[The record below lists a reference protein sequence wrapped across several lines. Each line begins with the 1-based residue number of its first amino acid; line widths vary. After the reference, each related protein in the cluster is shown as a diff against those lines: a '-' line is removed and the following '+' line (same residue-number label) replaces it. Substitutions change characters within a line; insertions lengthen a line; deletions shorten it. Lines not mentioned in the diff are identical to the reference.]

1 MEPEARYRALLDS
14 EAPADLWDAAMQG
27 EVQREYLMYKCLNRS
42 EAEGYEDEIEPYLD
56 FRSST
61 GRCALVR
68 CSACGEQMLADYLPS
83 KQDRANRS
91 GIRLWRDGE
100 KQDCR
105 DGQKLVC
112 PLCGAAAD
120 VEHVSGMRWGRGQE
134 AWVVVPQLQ
143 NGILAFTEWYC
154 TRRVYLDREIHSNE
168 PVCCYLADTE
178 KRKVVR
184 CNLCRR
190 GMGGHLYRLE
200 GWEQTKRLVDRCGAV
215 RKLYDRVLPDLAGTS
230 LAKSRLWE
238 YRDSAGQEFCPI
250 SYIRLYWKHP
260 NAENLVAAGVGGL
273 LSAGFEAEAE
283 RTGYYYT
290 ALTYNAPKLDFVDWK
305 KAKPAQM
312 LRLTKDK
319 LRVVLQKRWSLQE
332 LKLWYKAEGR
342 MPFAEYCNA
351 LELYGAQ
358 ELARAVELDAKP
370 LRVLR
375 YCRKHDIAVTYLQD
389 YWKMAAYMGCL
400 MQDEA
405 VRYPSDPRSAHDR
418 VMAAQKYIHSE
429 TTYGKAFRAMTER
442 CRGLNWVQGKICIRV
457 AETPSELV
465 DEGETLH
472 HCVGGYAGNHAEGR
486 IILFIRHTR
495 RPERSWFTL
504 NVDVRTK
511 KIIQNHGYH
520 NEHLNGRMLHIPPE
534 VTAFVEAWEKEV
546 LDKWVLP
553 PEKKH
558 KPPADAHA
566 A

>member
-14 EAPADLWDAAMQG
+14 EAPADLWEAAMQG

-100 KQDCR
+100 KKDCR

-184 CNLCRR
+184 CNLYRR

-230 LAKSRLWE
+230 LANSRLWE
-238 YRDSAGQEFCPI
+238 YRDSVGQEFCPI

-260 NAENLVAAGVGGL
+260 NAENLVAAGAGGL

-319 LRVVLQKRWSLQE
+319 LRVVMQKRWSLQE
-332 LKLWYKAEGR
+332 LKLWRKAEGR
-342 MPFAEYCNA
+342 MPFAAYCNA
-351 LELYGAQ
+351 LELYGTQ
-358 ELARAVELDAKP
+358 ELARAVELEAALQRQKEAEAAAEQDRKERDAALAATEK
-370 LRVLR
+370 LQAEAAQHKKALEKARAQGAAEAAKKARAEVRMENEARLNTEKAAR
-375 YCRKHDIAVTYLQD
+375 EAAEERAAQLAKQLQVSSDESTVKFGLLFGQLQD
-389 YWKMAAYMGCL
+389 NAYGIDAICKEL
-400 MQDEA
+400 AENGD
-405 VRYPSDPRSAHDR
+405 
-418 VMAAQKYIHSE
+418 SE
-429 TTYGKAFRAMTER
+429 KAGKFRAALGRALTA
-442 CRGLNWVQGKICIRV
+442 LAQ
-457 AETPSELV
+457 
-465 DEGETLH
+465 TL
-472 HCVGGYAGNHAEGR
+472 GN
-486 IILFIRHTR
+486 
-495 RPERSWFTL
+495 
-504 NVDVRTK
+504 D
-511 KIIQNHGYH
+511 
-520 NEHLNGRMLHIPPE
+520 
-534 VTAFVEAWEKEV
+534 
-546 LDKWVLP
+546 
-553 PEKKH
+553 
-558 KPPADAHA
+558 
-566 A
+566 

>member
-1 MEPEARYRALLDS
+1 MKPEARYRALLDS
-14 EAPADLWDAAMQG
+14 EAPADLWEAAMQG
-27 EVQREYLMYKCLNRS
+27 EVQREYLMYKCMNRS
-42 EAEGYEDEIEPYLD
+42 EAEGYEDEIEPYRD

-68 CSACGEQMLADYLPS
+68 CSACGEQMLADYLTS
-83 KQDRANRS
+83 KPDSANRS

-105 DGQKLVC
+105 EGQELVC
-112 PLCGAAAD
+112 PLCGAAAG
-120 VEHVSGMRWGRGQE
+120 VEHVSGMRWGRGQD

-143 NGILAFTEWYC
+143 DGILAFTEWYC
-154 TRRVYLDREIHSNE
+154 TRRVYPDREIHSNT
-168 PVCCYLADTE
+168 PVCCYLADTTQ
-178 KRKVVR
+178 RKIVR
-184 CNLCRR
+184 CNLYRR
-190 GMGGHLYRLE
+190 GVGGHLYRLE

-215 RKLYDRVLPDLAGTS
+215 QKLYDRTLPDLAGTS
-230 LAKSRLWE
+230 LANSRLWE

-260 NAENLVAAGVGGL
+260 NAENLVAAGAGGL

-319 LRVVLQKRWSLQE
+319 LRVVMQKRWSLQE
-332 LKLWYKAEGR
+332 LKLWHKAEGR
-342 MPFAEYCNA
+342 MPFAAYCNA
-351 LELYGAQ
+351 LELYGTQ

-375 YCRKHDIAVTYLQD
+375 YCRKHDIAVMYLQD
-389 YWKMAAYMGCL
+389 YWKMAAYMGCR

-472 HCVGGYAGNHAEGR
+472 HCVGGYAGNHTEGR

-558 KPPADAHA
+558 KPPADAHDA
-566 A
+566 

>member
-1 MEPEARYRALLDS
+1 MKPEARYRALLDS
-14 EAPADLWDAAMQG
+14 EAPADLWEAAMQG
-27 EVQREYLMYKCLNRS
+27 EVQREYLMYKCMNRS
-42 EAEGYEDEIEPYLD
+42 EAEGYEDEIEPYRD

-68 CSACGEQMLADYLPS
+68 CSACGEQMLADYLTS
-83 KQDRANRS
+83 KPDSANRS

-105 DGQKLVC
+105 EGQELVC
-112 PLCGAAAD
+112 PLCGAAAG
-120 VEHVSGMRWGRGQE
+120 VEHVSGMRWGRGQD

-143 NGILAFTEWYC
+143 DGILAFTEWYC
-154 TRRVYLDREIHSNE
+154 TRRVYLDREIHSNT
-168 PVCCYLADTE
+168 PVCCYLADTTQ
-178 KRKVVR
+178 RKIVR
-184 CNLCRR
+184 CNLYRR

-215 RKLYDRVLPDLAGTS
+215 QKLYDRTLPDLAGTS
-230 LAKSRLWE
+230 LANSRLWE

-260 NAENLVAAGVGGL
+260 NAENLVAAGAGGL

-319 LRVVLQKRWSLQE
+319 LRVVMQKRWSLQE
-332 LKLWYKAEGR
+332 LKLWHKAEGR
-342 MPFAEYCNA
+342 MPFAAYCNA
-351 LELYGAQ
+351 LELYGTQ

-375 YCRKHDIAVTYLQD
+375 YCRKHDIAVMYLQD
-389 YWKMAAYMGCL
+389 YWKMAAYMGCR

-472 HCVGGYAGNHAEGR
+472 HCVGGYAGNHTEGR

-558 KPPADAHA
+558 KPPADAHDA
-566 A
+566 

>member
-1 MEPEARYRALLDS
+1 MKPEARYRALLDS
-14 EAPADLWDAAMQG
+14 EAPADLWEAAMQG
-27 EVQREYLMYKCLNRS
+27 EVQREYLMYKCMNRS
-42 EAEGYEDEIEPYLD
+42 EAEGYEDEIEPYRD

-68 CSACGEQMLADYLPS
+68 CSACGEQMLADYLTS
-83 KQDRANRS
+83 KPDSANRS

-105 DGQKLVC
+105 EGQELVC
-112 PLCGAAAD
+112 PLCGAAAG
-120 VEHVSGMRWGRGQE
+120 VEHVSGMRWGRGQD

-143 NGILAFTEWYC
+143 DGILAFTEWYC
-154 TRRVYLDREIHSNE
+154 TRRVYPDREIHSNT
-168 PVCCYLADTE
+168 PVCCYLADTTQ
-178 KRKVVR
+178 RKIVR
-184 CNLCRR
+184 CNLYRR
-190 GMGGHLYRLE
+190 GVGGHLYRLE

-215 RKLYDRVLPDLAGTS
+215 QKLYDRTLPDLAGTS
-230 LAKSRLWE
+230 LANSRLWE

-260 NAENLVAAGVGGL
+260 NAENLVAAGAGGL

-319 LRVVLQKRWSLQE
+319 LRVVMQKRWSLQE
-332 LKLWYKAEGR
+332 LKLWHKAEGR
-342 MPFAEYCNA
+342 MPFAAYCNA
-351 LELYGAQ
+351 LELYGTQ

-375 YCRKHDIAVTYLQD
+375 YCRKHDIAVMYLQD
-389 YWKMAAYMGCL
+389 YWKMAAYMGCR

-472 HCVGGYAGNHAEGR
+472 HCVGGYAGNHTEGR

-553 PEKKH
+553 PEKKN

>member
-1 MEPEARYRALLDS
+1 MKPEARYRALLDS
-14 EAPADLWDAAMQG
+14 EAPADLWEAAMQG
-27 EVQREYLMYKCLNRS
+27 EVQREYLMYKCMNRS
-42 EAEGYEDEIEPYLD
+42 EAEGYEDEIEPYRD

-68 CSACGEQMLADYLPS
+68 CSACGEQMLADYLTS
-83 KQDRANRS
+83 KPDSANRS

-112 PLCGAAAD
+112 PLCGAAAG
-120 VEHVSGMRWGRGQE
+120 VEHVSGMRWGRGQD

-143 NGILAFTEWYC
+143 DGILAFTEWYC
-154 TRRVYLDREIHSNE
+154 TRRVYPDREIHSNT
-168 PVCCYLADTE
+168 PVCCYLADTTQ
-178 KRKVVR
+178 RKIVR
-184 CNLCRR
+184 CNLYRR
-190 GMGGHLYRLE
+190 GVGGHLYRLE

-215 RKLYDRVLPDLAGTS
+215 QKLYDRALPDLAGTS
-230 LAKSRLWE
+230 LANSRLWE

-260 NAENLVAAGVGGL
+260 NAENLVAAGAGGL

-319 LRVVLQKRWSLQE
+319 LRVVMQKRWSLQE
-332 LKLWYKAEGR
+332 LKLWHKAEGR
-342 MPFAEYCNA
+342 MPFAAYCNA
-351 LELYGAQ
+351 LELYGTQ

-375 YCRKHDIAVTYLQD
+375 YCRKHDIAVMYLQD
-389 YWKMAAYMGCL
+389 YWKMAAYMGCR

-472 HCVGGYAGNHAEGR
+472 HCVGGYAGNHTEGR

>member
-1 MEPEARYRALLDS
+1 MKPEARYRALLDS
-14 EAPADLWDAAMQG
+14 EAPADLWEAAMQG

-42 EAEGYEDEIEPYLD
+42 EAEGYEDEIEPYRD

-68 CSACGEQMLADYLPS
+68 CSACGEQMLADYLTS
-83 KQDRANRS
+83 KPDSANRS

-105 DGQKLVC
+105 EGQELVC
-112 PLCGAAAD
+112 PLCGAAAG
-120 VEHVSGMRWGRGQE
+120 VEHVSGMRWGRGQD

-143 NGILAFTEWYC
+143 DGILAFTEWYC
-154 TRRVYLDREIHSNE
+154 TRRVYPDREIHSNT
-168 PVCCYLADTE
+168 PVCCYLADTTQ
-178 KRKVVR
+178 RKIVR
-184 CNLCRR
+184 CNLYRR
-190 GMGGHLYRLE
+190 GVGGHLYRLE

-215 RKLYDRVLPDLAGTS
+215 QKLYDRTLPDLAGTS
-230 LAKSRLWE
+230 LANSRLWE

-260 NAENLVAAGVGGL
+260 NAENLVAAGAGGL

-319 LRVVLQKRWSLQE
+319 LRVVMQKRWSLQE
-332 LKLWYKAEGR
+332 LKLWHKAEGR
-342 MPFAEYCNA
+342 MPFAAYCNA
-351 LELYGAQ
+351 LELYGTQ

-375 YCRKHDIAVTYLQD
+375 YCRKHDIAVMYLQD
-389 YWKMAAYMGCL
+389 YWKMAAYMGCR

-472 HCVGGYAGNHAEGR
+472 HCVGGYAGNHTEGR

-558 KPPADAHA
+558 KPPADAHDA
-566 A
+566 

>member
-14 EAPADLWDAAMQG
+14 EAPADLWEAAMQG

-42 EAEGYEDEIEPYLD
+42 EAEGYEDEIEPYRD

-83 KQDRANRS
+83 KPDSANRS

-112 PLCGAAAD
+112 PLCGAAAG
-120 VEHVSGMRWGRGQE
+120 VEHVSGMRWGRGQD

-143 NGILAFTEWYC
+143 DGILAFTEWYC
-154 TRRVYLDREIHSNE
+154 TRRVYLDREIHSNT
-168 PVCCYLADTE
+168 PVCCYLADTTQ
-178 KRKVVR
+178 RKIVR
-184 CNLCRR
+184 CNLYRR

-215 RKLYDRVLPDLAGTS
+215 QKLYDRALPDLAGTS
-230 LAKSRLWE
+230 LANSRLWE
-238 YRDSAGQEFCPI
+238 YRNSAGQEFCPI

-260 NAENLVAAGVGGL
+260 NAENLVAAGAGGL
-273 LSAGFEAEAE
+273 LSAGFEEEA
-283 RTGYYYT
+283 RSSGYYYS
-290 ALTYNAPKLDFVDWK
+290 ALTYGALKLDFVDWK

-342 MPFAEYCNA
+342 MPFAAYCNA

-375 YCRKHDIAVTYLQD
+375 YCCKHDIAVTYLQD
-389 YWKMAAYMGCL
+389 YWKMAAYMGCR

-405 VRYPSDPRSAHDR
+405 VCYPSDPRSAHDR

-429 TTYGKAFRAMTER
+429 TT
-442 CRGLNWVQGKICIRV
+442 
-457 AETPSELV
+457 
-465 DEGETLH
+465 
-472 HCVGGYAGNHAEGR
+472 
-486 IILFIRHTR
+486 
-495 RPERSWFTL
+495 
-504 NVDVRTK
+504 
-511 KIIQNHGYH
+511 
-520 NEHLNGRMLHIPPE
+520 
-534 VTAFVEAWEKEV
+534 
-546 LDKWVLP
+546 
-553 PEKKH
+553 
-558 KPPADAHA
+558 
-566 A
+566 

>member
-1 MEPEARYRALLDS
+1 MKPEARYRALLDS
-14 EAPADLWDAAMQG
+14 EAPADLWEAAMQG
-27 EVQREYLMYKCLNRS
+27 EVQREYLMYKCMNRS
-42 EAEGYEDEIEPYLD
+42 EAEGYEDEIEPYRD

-68 CSACGEQMLADYLPS
+68 CSACGEQMLADYLTS
-83 KQDRANRS
+83 KPDSANRS

-105 DGQKLVC
+105 EGQELVC
-112 PLCGAAAD
+112 PLCGAAAG
-120 VEHVSGMRWGRGQE
+120 VEHVSGMRWGRGQD

-143 NGILAFTEWYC
+143 DGILAFTEWYC
-154 TRRVYLDREIHSNE
+154 TRRVYPDREIHSNT
-168 PVCCYLADTE
+168 PVCCYLADTTQ
-178 KRKVVR
+178 RKIVR
-184 CNLCRR
+184 CNLYRR
-190 GMGGHLYRLE
+190 GVGGHLYRLE

-215 RKLYDRVLPDLAGTS
+215 QKLYDRTLPDLAGTS
-230 LAKSRLWE
+230 LANSRLWE

-260 NAENLVAAGVGGL
+260 NAENLVAAGAGGL

-319 LRVVLQKRWSLQE
+319 LRVVMQKRWSLQE
-332 LKLWYKAEGR
+332 LKLWHKAEGR
-342 MPFAEYCNA
+342 MPFAAYCNA
-351 LELYGAQ
+351 LELYGTQ

-375 YCRKHDIAVTYLQD
+375 YCRKHDIAVMYLQD
-389 YWKMAAYMGCL
+389 YWKMAAYMGCR

-472 HCVGGYAGNHAEGR
+472 HCVGGYAGNHTEGR